1 MRKKKDKEPNK
12 LLAALKTLF
21 KATPN
26 DSVGQPEPYTT
37 QPQQPY
43 SGESGLPGLD
53 DILYGNYSGEDDE
66 VFGASSESAKM
77 IYRLPEDRL
86 AKYRILDSMA
96 KDPIIDSALKLHIA
110 HSLSVKSGTNEIIS
124 IESTSD
130 QDDPITIDL
139 RNTFKEELNS
149 KLPSWGYN
157 IAKYGC
163 WFVRA
168 YGAPGQG
175 INLLRSDYYTHP
187 YHVFAYERLGQIV
200 GFRGYY
206 QKNKNQLMNP
216 WDFIFFRMPNWS
228 NNVREVPMAAGEIAL
243 ESGDYASEPVS
254 DCLNYGQ
261 GILDTAYGPYVD
273 LLEAIISL
281 NLSRKNASR
290 LERLIGLNTGRLSPT
305 NAAKYLN
312 TVSAQ
317 IARNHETSAR
327 ELFQRGRLKTIIN
340 HLIPIWGDGKGRLEI
355 STVEGNPNI
364 EGLEDVELHVKRLGS
379 ALGIDPALLGFGEML
394 SGGLGDGGFF
404 RLSITAAIKAN
415 AIRHAISRGL
425 ETLFEIHVAY
435 KFGKVFLPG
444 EKPWRTV
451 FNSVSSA
458 LEREEMENSE
468 ARVNFATLLVSMMMT
483 LDQELQAVN
492 KPALYNYLWTDIMRV
507 DEEKFRNIFP
517 EKLEAKEVTDDLP
530 EGDDIEDDDMYE
542 SAARKVF
549 AKFYNKEA

>member
-1 MRKKKDKEPNK
+1 
-12 LLAALKTLF
+12 
-21 KATPN
+21 
-26 DSVGQPEPYTT
+26 
-37 QPQQPY
+37 
-43 SGESGLPGLD
+43 
-53 DILYGNYSGEDDE
+53 
-66 VFGASSESAKM
+66 
-77 IYRLPEDRL
+77 
-86 AKYRILDSMA
+86 
-96 KDPIIDSALKLHIA
+96 
-110 HSLSVKSGTNEIIS
+110 
-124 IESTSD
+124 
-130 QDDPITIDL
+130 
-139 RNTFKEELNS
+139 
-149 KLPSWGYN
+149 
-157 IAKYGC
+157 
-163 WFVRA
+163 
-168 YGAPGQG
+168 
-175 INLLRSDYYTHP
+175 
-187 YHVFAYERLGQIV
+187 
-200 GFRGYY
+200 
-206 QKNKNQLMNP
+206 
-216 WDFIFFRMPNWS
+216 
-228 NNVREVPMAAGEIAL
+228 MAAGEITL
-243 ESGDYASEPVS
+243 ESGDYSTEPIS

-261 GILDTAYGPYVD
+261 GILDTSYGPYVD
-273 LLEAIISL
+273 LLEAILSL

-317 IARNHETSAR
+317 IAKNHETSAR
-327 ELFQRGRLKTIIN
+327 ELLQRGRLKTIIN

-364 EGLEDVELHVKRLGS
+364 EGLEDVDLHVKRLGA

-415 AIRHAISRGL
+415 AIRHAISAGL

-444 EKPWRTV
+444 EKPWRIV

-468 ARVNFATLLVSMMMT
+468 ARVNFATMLVSMMMT
-483 LDQELQAVN
+483 VDQELKGVN

-507 DEEKFRNIFP
+507 DEEKFKNIFP
-517 EKLEAKEVTDDLP
+517 EELAKEGGESDE
-530 EGDDIEDDDMYE
+530 EGLLEEDNIDEDEDDDMYE